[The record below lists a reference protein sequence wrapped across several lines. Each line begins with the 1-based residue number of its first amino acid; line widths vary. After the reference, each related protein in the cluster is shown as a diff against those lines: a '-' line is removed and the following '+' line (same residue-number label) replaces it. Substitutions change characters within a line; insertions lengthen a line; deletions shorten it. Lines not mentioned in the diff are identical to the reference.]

1 MAQRIHPGDTPGDVP
16 GGHIGPMS
24 FEAYLAFLERTEW
37 RYEYMNGMA
46 YAMAG
51 AAHVHEAA
59 TLNVAT
65 RLRALARGSGCTVTS
80 QGFLVRTPRG
90 DAYLPDAMLGCG
102 PRPANHDRYLTDPC
116 LVVEVLSPST
126 MRVDLGEKR
135 IAYQE
140 IPTLRAYLVIETA
153 WRAVHRMWR
162 EADDTWQ
169 RETIA
174 DASGGMVPLPCP
186 AGATLTLD
194 EIYEDVAL
202 PTEPPRATRVFEQPE
217 TTTAGAS

>member
-1 MAQRIHPGDTPGDVP
+1 
-16 GGHIGPMS
+16 MS
-24 FEAYLAFLERTEW
+24 EPVSAIC
-37 RYEYMNGMA
+37 
-46 YAMAG
+46 
-51 AAHVHEAA
+51 AAVRKSDACTISISA
-59 TLNVAT
+59 CASNVSH
-65 RLRALARGSGCTVTS
+65 GSES
-80 QGFLVRTPRG
+80 K
-90 DAYLPDAMLGCG
+90 
-102 PRPANHDRYLTDPC
+102 
-116 LVVEVLSPST
+116 LS
-126 MRVDLGEKR
+126 
-135 IAYQE
+135 AYQE

>member
-1 MAQRIHPGDTPGDVP
+1 MAFRIPDDRLSDEPPADPV
-16 GGHIGPMS
+16 GPMS
-24 FEAYLAFLERTEW
+24 FEAYLAFVERTPW
-37 RYEYMNGMA
+37 RYEYLNGMA

-65 RLRALARGSGCTVTS
+65 RLRALARGGGCTVTS

-102 PRPANHDRYLTDPC
+102 TRPANHDRYFTDPC
-116 LVVEVLSPST
+116 LIVEVLSPST

-162 EADDTWQ
+162 EADGTWR

-174 DASGGMVPLPCP
+174 DASGGVVPLPCP
-186 AGATLTLD
+186 DGAALTLD

-202 PTEPPRATRVFEQPE
+202 PTEPPRATRVFEQ
-217 TTTAGAS
+217 AAAV